1 VKISR
6 VLSLGTVLSCMLLAE
21 EPILRVGIMTD
32 THIKTTRESC
42 HLVQA
47 ALELFKEQKTDLVI
61 NVGDIA
67 DLHYPEGY
75 KHYRDIFNETFPQ
88 DKPKEIYI
96 YANHDTINQPDW
108 DTAFAAVEEL
118 LQVPHNPRDQ
128 LEING
133 CFFLIFPQRIDVEDY
148 ENSIKE
154 ASAKYPGKPVFVIDH
169 VPPYDTTRNSLVWGD
184 RRRRQILDRYPQA
197 VHISGHTHNSLRN
210 EMCIWQGNFTCVNA
224 ACLQSWGGSLVGTA
238 PTSKKSDE
246 VLIME
251 VFNHKIDFHRFSVT
265 DKKEF
270 LADKLWSVPWPFDKD
285 TAPYSVV
292 ARKAKAPKPQ
302 FPAGAK
308 ISVIPD
314 SDGASVTLQFP
325 YAHDPDSV
333 EVYKIEISHQTADGA
348 WVVFTRQDIQA
359 DFYLPPQQRP
369 GQQPHAFNA
378 GYFTA
383 GKTYRFLVT
392 PVDFFGNEGA
402 SLQAEAMIPNVEQ
415 GEVVYESSQPMQEL
429 QFLSGL
435 SDGSPLPLVDGF
447 YHHKSGNA
455 RLVLPD
461 NVWAGPAKTRF
472 RFTIDMEMKQ
482 PGPGQWTLVLRN
494 PVPLTNANARIY
506 TPPGESGI
514 QRYVIDFRKRGEDY
528 NYYFLIREGDAGF
541 VQFKYVK
548 IEKFP

>member
-1 VKISR
+1 
-6 VLSLGTVLSCMLLAE
+6 
-21 EPILRVGIMTD
+21 MTD

-42 HLVQA
+42 SLVQS
-47 ALELFKEQKTDLVI
+47 ALELFKEQKADLVI

-75 KHYRDIFNETFPQ
+75 RHYRDIFNETFPQ

-108 DTAFAAVEEL
+108 DTAFAAVKEL
-118 LQVPHNPRDQ
+118 LQVPHHPRDQ

-148 ENSIKE
+148 ENAIKE
-154 ASAKYPGKPVFVIDH
+154 ASAKYPGQPVFVIDH

-184 RRRRQILDRYPQA
+184 YRRRQILDRYPQA

-224 ACLQSWGGSLVGTA
+224 GCLQSWGGSLVGTA

-251 VFNHKIDFHRFSVT
+251 VFSHKIDFRRFSLA

-270 LADKLWSVPWPFDKD
+270 LADKLWSVPWPFDKA
-285 TAPYSVV
+285 TAPYSMA
-292 ARKAKAPKPQ
+292 ARKAKAPRPQ

-308 ISVIPD
+308 ISVTPD
-314 SDGASVTLQFP
+314 SAGAGLTLQFP

-333 EVYKIEISHQTADGA
+333 EVYKIEISHQEADGS

-359 DFYLPPQQRP
+359 DFYLPPPQRP
-369 GQQPHAFNA
+369 GQQTHAFNA
-378 GYFTA
+378 GYFAA

-392 PVDFFGNEGA
+392 PIDFFGNEGA
-402 SLQAEAMIPNVEQ
+402 SLQAEAAVSNVEQ
-415 GEVVYESSQPMQEL
+415 GEVVYESSRPMQEL
-429 QFLSGL
+429 PFLSGL

-472 RFTIDMEMKQ
+472 RFTIDMQMKQ

-494 PVPLTNANARIY
+494 PTPLTNANARIY
-506 TPPGESGI
+506 TPPGESGM

-528 NYYFLIREGDAGF
+528 NYYFLIREGNAGF

-548 IEKFP
+548 IERFP